1 MSAVK
6 IERMKHPYHDDS
18 MWNGA
23 SAQIFANAKQ
33 LREKLT
39 AAESALWDKLKG
51 NQFYGLKFRRQHPIN
66 KYIADFY
73 CHELKLI
80 IEIDGGY
87 HESEE
92 QINIDLERV
101 KILAYNNYK
110 VVRFSNRDVENN
122 INSVL
127 LKLSE
132 FLP

>member
-1 MSAVK
+1 MRT
-6 IERMKHPYHDDS
+6 EHPYHDDS
-18 MWNGA
+18 MWKGA
-23 SAQIFANAKQ
+23 SAQTFANAKQ
-33 LREKLT
+33 LRERLT

-51 NQFYGLKFRRQHPIN
+51 NQFYRLKFRRQHPIN

-92 QINIDLERV
+92 QINIDLERE

-110 VVRFSNRDVENN
+110 VVRFSNKDVENN